1 MITRTHFE
9 RLRALLIKAAESLS
23 DTDALQAVEF
33 FAVWSGDSVDYAVG
47 DRVSYNGTLYKSR
60 QAHTSQSIYPPNL
73 VPALWEVVAPEGKG
87 DSPDNPIEYD
97 QSMAIEEGKFYI
109 ENDVIYLCIRD
120 SGVPLYTALANVIGN
135 YVEVFVGN

>member
-1 MITRTHFE
+1 MIPRI
-9 RLRALLIKAAESLS
+9 RLEKLRSLIVKASASLS
-23 DTDALQAVEF
+23 DSDALEAVELF
-33 FAVWSGDSVDYAVG
+33 EEWKPDTWYIIG
-47 DRVSYNGTLYKSR
+47 DRRRHEETLYKCR
-60 QAHTSQSIYPPNL
+60 QDHTSQAHYTPDI

-87 DSPDNPIEYD
+87 DSPDNPIEYN

-109 ENDVIYLCIRD
+109 ENDVIYICIRD

>member
-1 MITRTHFE
+1 MITWAKLNK
-9 RLRALLIKAAESLS
+9 LRELIVKASASLS
-23 DTDALQAVEF
+23 DSDALEAVELF
-33 FAVWSGDSVDYAVG
+33 EEWKPDTWYIIG
-47 DRVSYNGTLYKSR
+47 DRRRYDETLYKCR
-60 QAHTSQSIYPPNL
+60 QDHTSQEHYPPDI

-109 ENDVIYLCIRD
+109 ENDVVYLCIRD

-135 YVEVFVGN
+135 YVEVYVGN

>member
-1 MITRTHFE
+1 MKRGKLDK
-9 RLRALLIKAAESLS
+9 LRELIVKASESLS
-23 DTDALQAVEF
+23 DTDALEAVELF
-33 FAVWSGDSVDYAVG
+33 DEWATDTDYERG
-47 DRVSYNGTLYKSR
+47 DRRRYEGVLYKAR
-60 QAHTSQSIYPPNL
+60 QAHTSQSIYPPNI

-109 ENDVIYLCIRD
+109 ENDVVYVCIRD

-135 YVEVFVGN
+135 YVEVYVGE

>member
-1 MITRTHFE
+1 MISRAKAYK
-9 RLRALLIKAAESLS
+9 LRELIVKASASLT
-23 DTDALQAVEF
+23 DTDALDGIELFDEWAT
-33 FAVWSGDSVDYAVG
+33 DTDYERG
-47 DRVSYNGTLYKSR
+47 DRRRYEGTLYKAR

-97 QSMAIEEGKFYI
+97 QSMAIEKGKYYI
-109 ENDVIYLCIRD
+109 ENDVIYICIRD

-135 YVEVFVGN
+135 YVEVYVGE

>member
-1 MITRTHFE
+1 MITRTRFE
-9 RLRALLIKAAESLS
+9 QLHALLIKAAESLS

-33 FAVWSGDSVDYAVG
+33 FEEWQADTDYERG
-47 DRVSYNGTLYKSR
+47 DRRRYDGTLYKAR
-60 QAHTSQSIYPPNL
+60 QSHTSQSIYPPNL

-97 QSMAIEEGKFYI
+97 QSMAIEKDKFYQ
-109 ENDVIYLCIRD
+109 ENDVIYICIRD

-135 YVEVFVGN
+135 YVEVYVGE

>member
-1 MITRTHFE
+1 MRAQE
-9 RLRALLIKAAESLS
+9 VARRLRPLIIKASASLS
-23 DTDALQAVEF
+23 DTDALNGVELF
-33 FAVWSGDSVDYAVG
+33 DEWLPDTDYSIG
-47 DRVSYNGTLYKSR
+47 DRRRYEGVLYKAR
-60 QAHTSQSIYPPNL
+60 QAHTSQEIYPPNI

-97 QSMAIEEGKFYI
+97 QSMVLEEGKFYI
-109 ENDVIYLCIRD
+109 ENDVVYICIRD

>member
-1 MITRTHFE
+1 MRAQEIAR
-9 RLRALLIKAAESLS
+9 RLRPLIVKASASLS
-23 DTDALQAVEF
+23 DTDALQAVELF
-33 FAVWSGDSVDYAVG
+33 DEWKPDTDYERG
-47 DRVSYNGTLYKSR
+47 DRRRYDGVLYKAR
-60 QAHTSQSIYPPNL
+60 QAHTSQEIYPPNI

-97 QSMAIEEGKFYI
+97 QSMVLEQGKFYI

-135 YVEVFVGN
+135 YVEVYVGE

>member
-9 RLRALLIKAAESLS
+9 QLRVLLIKAAESLS

-33 FAVWSGDSVDYAVG
+33 FDEWLPDTDYERG
-47 DRVSYNGTLYKSR
+47 DRRRYEGTLYKAR
-60 QAHTSQSIYPPNL
+60 QGHTSQSIYTPDMI
-73 VPALWEVVAPEGKG
+73 PALWEVVAEPGQG
-87 DSPDNPIEYD
+87 DTPDNPIPYN